1 MAATIASLE
10 SCLLAN
16 EYITPLVLPS
26 SSYPGGYGLYPANS
40 CYGYPVNRPNKAWVY
55 KDVYQIVRTM
65 VETNPDT
72 GAWEYRYTGTAR
84 QVTYGNLSYYN
95 SQEAIDYRAGG
106 TSNICRT
113 GIYPENVVLY
123 TTICDETAL
132 SNCSVI
138 DSVVPT
144 SQFITYE
151 VDLKVNGFDNTAVD
165 PGSNV
170 NLSWSTTDPAVTSCV
185 ASVDWSGNKELGG
198 AQSEIIPVTP
208 ANIPA
213 YSYYQR
219 IVYGTPSSRSAD
231 CTSGTEGCSAKP
243 HFYCAPWVNSSGAF
257 IDSPLASTHINYQGN
272 YATIAAANEATK
284 ALELA

>member
-1 MAATIASLE
+1 MAYTRPIVVMVIPSTDQIKRGSIRMYIK
-10 SCLLAN
+10 SC
-16 EYITPLVLPS
+16 EQWW
-26 SSYPGGYGLYPANS
+26 
-40 CYGYPVNRPNKAWVY
+40 K
-55 KDVYQIVRTM
+55 QIQTRVRR
-65 VETNPDT
+65 
-72 GAWEYRYTGTAR
+72 EYRYTGTAR

-213 YSYYQR
+213 YSYYRELFMERQVLEAPIVLRERRPVLRNR
-219 IVYGTPSSRSAD
+219 ILLFSMG
-231 CTSGTEGCSAKP
+231 
-243 HFYCAPWVNSSGAF
+243 
-257 IDSPLASTHINYQGN
+257 Q
-272 YATIAAANEATK
+272 
-284 ALELA
+284 